1 MKTMRNMPLTRLLR
15 ETMILLF
22 CGFFMLSGFA
32 QARAATQN
40 AAFMRQT
47 GGLMLCAPSGA
58 AEDQGPAAHDAAC
71 AACCLAAP
79 FALVPPQPRIA
90 ALSFTATLRMPVL
103 AVMAQQGTALYL
115 PWSRGPPGK
124 G

>member
-1 MKTMRNMPLTRLLR
+1 MRKAPVTRLLH
-15 ETMILLF
+15 EMMILLF

-58 AEDQGPAAHDAAC
+58 AEDQHPALHDEAC

-79 FALVPPQPRIA
+79 LALVPPQPRVA
-90 ALSFTATLRMPVL
+90 VLGFTLAPRMPVL
-103 AVMAQQGTALYL
+103 AIMARQNTALYL
-115 PWSRGPPGK
+115 PGSRGPPGK
-124 G
+124 A